1 MTDEKNTGSGKK
13 KPSRLRTL
21 TVEDVEKM
29 EKELDIDGLVEA
41 LGDRSSEVRAYAVMA
56 LHSIGGEKATQALI
70 KTLREDEDQH
80 VRNVAA
86 SALEIGG
93 PRAVEPLIKALQ
105 EDEYYH
111 VRSTAAR
118 VLGETGDPR
127 AVEPLIKALQE
138 DEDWEVRE
146 SAAMALSEFEGDR
159 VVEALI
165 QALRD
170 EKSAVRMK
178 AAQSLGWIGDARAL
192 EPIREAAER
201 EESEAA
207 IIKMWDA
214 ITDIEDQQ
222 EDEAYRNS

>member
-1 MTDEKNTGSGKK
+1 MTGEKGTGSGKK
-13 KPSRLRTL
+13 KPSGLRRL
-21 TVEDVEKM
+21 TVEDVRAM
-29 EKELDIDGLVEA
+29 RRSRDVDGFVEA

-56 LHSIGGEKATQALI
+56 LHDIGGEKTTQALI
-70 KTLREDEDQH
+70 RTLREDENSY
-80 VRNVAA
+80 VRWRAA
-86 SALEIGG
+86 NALEIGD
-93 PRAVEPLIKALQ
+93 PRAVEPLIRALQ
-105 EDEYYH
+105 EDEDYS

-118 VLGETGDPR
+118 VLGEIGDPR
-127 AVEPLIKALQE
+127 AVEPLIRALQE

-146 SAAMALSEFEGDR
+146 SAAMALAEFEGDR

-170 EKSAVRMK
+170 GESVVRMK
-178 AAQSLGWIGDARAL
+178 AAWSLGIIGDARAL
-192 EPIREAAER
+192 EPLREAVER

-222 EDEAYRNS
+222 EEVEGEG

>member
-1 MTDEKNTGSGKK
+1 MTDKKNTGSGKK
-13 KPSRLRTL
+13 KPSRLRRL

-29 EKELDIDGLVEA
+29 EKELDVDGLVEA
-41 LGDRSSEVRAYAVMA
+41 LSYRSSEVRAYAVMA
-56 LHSIGGEKATQALI
+56 LHDIGGEKATQALI
-70 KTLREDEDQH
+70 RTLREDENPH

-93 PRAVEPLIKALQ
+93 PRAVEPLIRALQ

-118 VLGETGDPR
+118 VLGEIGDPR

-138 DEDWEVRE
+138 DEYWEVRR
-146 SAAMALSEFEGDR
+146 SAAGALAEFEGDR

-170 EKSAVRMK
+170 GESVVRMM
-178 AAQSLGWIGDARAL
+178 AAWSLGWIGDARA
-192 EPIREAAER
+192 EPLREAVER

-222 EDEAYRNS
+222 EGVEGEG